1 MTDRT
6 EPTARVAHATG
17 EGPHP
22 GPRTYVKI
30 AALLIAITAIEVGI
44 FYVEALEDVI
54 VPIFLIL
61 SAIKFVMVV
70 MFYMHLK
77 FDSRIFSGFFV
88 GGLLLA
94 VTVGVALLTLFGALI

>member
-6 EPTARVAHATG
+6 EPTARMAHATG
-17 EGPHP
+17 ERPHP